1 MPIPVHWNGAI
12 AQLGERLHGMQEVS
26 GSIPLGSTTFVLI
39 ISKLTRFDLFEARA
53 KISHGKCTVS
63 GEHGIGFVSR
73 NFENR
78 LPSCAAIRT
87 TGTSVAFSPE
97 LAAPSS
103 KSERA
108 MSRPRRTTFRG
119 STRNIDPLQ
128 NSLQAGGDA
137 TLTFTSRRHGRLH
150 QARTTCRRDAR
161 EVGSRY
167 GRALH
172 HFFKRLRSCPAH
184 ARPHVGPG
192 NYVGRTI

>member
-1 MPIPVHWNGAI
+1 
-12 AQLGERLHGMQEVS
+12 
-26 GSIPLGSTTFVLI
+26 
-39 ISKLTRFDLFEARA
+39 
-53 KISHGKCTVS
+53 
-63 GEHGIGFVSR
+63 
-73 NFENR
+73 

-87 TGTSVAFSPE
+87 TCTSVAFSPE

-103 KSERA
+103 KSVATPPYHISWLDTEHR
-108 MSRPRRTTFRG
+108 SPSKFT
-119 STRNIDPLQ
+119 S
-128 NSLQAGGDA
+128 SAGGDA